1 MKFPAVF
8 RNPLLLL
15 SLFVLGLTSAAAS
28 DWPRQVTDSSGVHTL
43 ESKPT
48 RIVSTSVTLTGSL
61 LAIDAPVV
69 ASGAT
74 TPNNRVADGQG
85 FLRQWGDM
93 AKQRKVARLY
103 IGEPSAEAVAA
114 QMPDLILISA
124 TGGDSALALYD
135 QLSAIAPTLIINYD
149 DKSWQAL
156 LTQLGEITGHEKQAA
171 ERIAA
176 FDKQLAQVK
185 QQMTLPPQPVNAIVY
200 TAAAHSANLWTTE
213 SAQGKLLHQLGFTL
227 ADLPAGLQ
235 TSTSQGKRHD
245 IIQLGGENLAT
256 GLNGEGL
263 FVFAGD
269 EKDVAAIYANP
280 LLAHLPSVKNKRV
293 WALGTETFRLDYYS
307 AMLVLQRLNAMF
319 K

>member
-15 SLFVLGLTSAAAS
+15 SLFVLGLTSAAAA
-28 DWPRQVTDSSGVHTL
+28 DWPRQVTDSRGVHTL

-61 LAIDAPVV
+61 LAIDAPIV

-85 FLRQWGDM
+85 FLRQWGDI
-93 AKQRKVARLY
+93 AKQRKVARLC

>member
-15 SLFVLGLTSAAAS
+15 SLFVLGLTSVAAA
-28 DWPRQVTDSSGVHTL
+28 DWPRQVTDSRGVHTL

-61 LAIDAPVV
+61 LAIDAPIV

-85 FLRQWGDM
+85 FLRQWGDI

-200 TAAAHSANLWTTE
+200 TAAAHSANLWTAE

-227 ADLPAGLQ
+227 ADMPAGLQ

>member
-1 MKFPAVF
+1 M
-8 RNPLLLL
+8 
-15 SLFVLGLTSAAAS
+15 
-28 DWPRQVTDSSGVHTL
+28 
-43 ESKPT
+43 
-48 RIVSTSVTLTGSL
+48 TLTGSL
-61 LAIDAPVV
+61 LAIDAPVI

-74 TPNNRVADGQG
+74 TPNNRVADAQG
-85 FLRQWGDM
+85 FLRQWGDI

-149 DKSWQAL
+149 DKSWQEL
-156 LTQLGEITGHEKQAA
+156 LTQLGTITGQETQAA

-185 QQMTLPPQPVNAIVY
+185 QQMKLPPQPVNAIVY
-200 TAAAHSANLWTTE
+200 TAAAHTANLWTTD

-227 ADLPAGLQ
+227 AALPDGLH
-235 TSTSQGKRHD
+235 TSKSQGKRHD

-269 EKDVAAIYANP
+269 QKDVDAIYANP

-307 AMLVLQRLNAMF
+307 ALLVLQRLNSIF